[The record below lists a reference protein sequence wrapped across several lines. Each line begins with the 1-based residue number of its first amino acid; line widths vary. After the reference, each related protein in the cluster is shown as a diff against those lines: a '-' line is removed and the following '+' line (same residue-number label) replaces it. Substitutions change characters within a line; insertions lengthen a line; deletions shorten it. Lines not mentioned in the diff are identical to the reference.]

1 MGATTSILGHKVD
14 AKSVHG
20 DDGLGNISI
29 PEAPPPSDTLQS
41 EHAVQALIRLANEQP
56 HKITLVAIGPLT
68 NVALAMRLD
77 PMFTSKLKEMVIMGG
92 NIKGKLATQ
101 SFFCKYIFVAKPPNN
116 LRELCYTCSI

>member
-14 AKSVHG
+14 AKGVHG

-101 SFFCKYIFVAKPPNN
+101 LLTKSLFLQIYI
-116 LRELCYTCSI
+116 CSKTS